1 MAGEL
6 AELRR
11 IADRNAAGVK
21 HTRTTTADLLRHAEA
36 LTAVVDDL
44 RKPAQGSNGRT
55 TRTNGH

>member
-1 MAGEL
+1 MDESYPS
-6 AELRR
+6 
-11 IADRNAAGVK
+11 NAAGVK

-44 RKPAQGSNGRT
+44 RKPAQGSNGRA